1 MCHSHPLPSRPCPQ
15 VPATRGGVHP
25 PLLTAPDSA
34 VSRRA
39 AFATRALWVT
49 PHDDDE
55 RYPAGEFP
63 TQQVALPPAD
73 AAGGDTGLPAW
84 TSADRPIVDTDVVLW
99 HAFGVTHVPRVE
111 DFPVMPATTVGF
123 SLVAD
128 GFFPGNPAVDLPPEA
143 AGGEA
148 SVCCGEG

>member
-25 PLLTAPDSA
+25 PLLTAPGSA